1 MEIFLKGKLFSQQR
15 EPISVINPANGAL
28 IDTIPD
34 MVEEDVDLA
43 VATARAAFPDWARRS
58 QWQRSGLIEKF
69 LLLVEA
75 EKEDLARLLSDET
88 GKPMAEAIGETGAC
102 LLITKGYCERANH
115 MYGNCLPRGD
125 EVLGNI
131 NDVVFT
137 RREPIGVFGCVIPFN
152 FPLAMF
158 AHKVIPAL
166 VVGNTI
172 VLKPPSDCPLTL
184 LRLVHCLYRA
194 GVPEVTV
201 QVVTGRGSGA
211 AGNYLASHP
220 GLNAISMTGSEK
232 VGTAIYQKAA
242 ANLTRVFL
250 ELGANDAFIVLND
263 ADLDLAV
270 QEALASR
277 LLFAGQV
284 CCGSKRF
291 LVQRGCLSAFL
302 EKLEVALHQ
311 VKMGDPKA
319 PDTTM
324 GCLISEKAA
333 REVEEQVAH
342 TIRQGAV
349 CLYGGHRHGAF
360 FEPTILTGITSEMD
374 VATDMEI
381 FGPVFSVIPVAS
393 PQEAVD
399 IANSSRYGLS
409 GAVFSSNV
417 ALALSVAQQLETA
430 TVAINGGTD
439 CRTPELAFGGYKK
452 SGIGREGISRTLDE
466 MTQEK
471 NFVMKGVFGVL
482 REHSLEGQK

>member
-194 GVPEVTV
+194 GVPEETV

-277 LLFAGQV
+277 LLFAGRSV
-284 CCGSKRF
+284 
-291 LVQRGCLSAFL
+291 
-302 EKLEVALHQ
+302 VA
-311 VKMGDPKA
+311 
-319 PDTTM
+319 
-324 GCLISEKAA
+324 
-333 REVEEQVAH
+333 
-342 TIRQGAV
+342 
-349 CLYGGHRHGAF
+349 
-360 FEPTILTGITSEMD
+360 
-374 VATDMEI
+374 
-381 FGPVFSVIPVAS
+381 AS
-393 PQEAVD
+393 D
-399 IANSSRYGLS
+399 S
-409 GAVFSSNV
+409 
-417 ALALSVAQQLETA
+417 
-430 TVAINGGTD
+430 
-439 CRTPELAFGGYKK
+439 
-452 SGIGREGISRTLDE
+452 
-466 MTQEK
+466 
-471 NFVMKGVFGVL
+471 
-482 REHSLEGQK
+482 